1 MLTAGSQ
8 PQRFRRRGGELCH
21 PEAAF
26 RPKDLSEESRQRI
39 DHPEATFFGRGMFLG
54 LKLNP
59 LVSSAHPSARILAQG
74 SAVDFRFRVVA
85 PGWTA

>member
-39 DHPEATFFGRGMFLG
+39 DHPEATFFDE
-54 LKLNP
+54 
-59 LVSSAHPSARILAQG
+59 G
-74 SAVDFRFRVVA
+74 SAVDFRRRVVT
-85 PGWTA
+85 PDWTA